1 MLNRQAAGRRPRSEQ
16 SYLAAVWARLR
27 RDRMA
32 ILSIVVLA
40 LIAVLSL
47 LAPWLSAHL
56 LGHEPTVIDLDH
68 NFAPPGSRHW
78 LGTDEYGR
86 DVLARALHAGR
97 ISLGIGLT
105 VASISMTIG
114 VFTGLISGFYGGW
127 IDDVTNAIIQTLL
140 NIPILFLLILLS
152 LLMRPEPPW
161 LAFIIGI
168 TGWMGTARLVRGE
181 VFSIRERDYIEA
193 ARAVG
198 ATNRRII
205 LRHVLPNVSSLI
217 IVIAAFDVAGGIM
230 VESGLSFLG
239 VGVQPPD
246 ASWGSMLLHS
256 RTYVTKA
263 PWLVITPGFFI
274 FVTILSIFLLADGL
288 RDALDPWLKG

>member
-1 MLNRQAAGRRPRSEQ
+1 VFAYTPQ
-16 SYLAAVWARLR
+16 
-27 RDRMA
+27 
-32 ILSIVVLA
+32 LS
-40 LIAVLSL
+40 
-47 LAPWLSAHL
+47 
-56 LGHEPTVIDLDH
+56 
-68 NFAPPGSRHW
+68 
-78 LGTDEYGR
+78 GTP
-86 DVLARALHAGR
+86 
-97 ISLGIGLT
+97 
-105 VASISMTIG
+105 
-114 VFTGLISGFYGGW
+114 FY
-127 IDDVTNAIIQTLL
+127 
-140 NIPILFLLILLS
+140 
-152 LLMRPEPPW
+152 
-161 LAFIIGI
+161 
-168 TGWMGTARLVRGE
+168 VRE

-256 RTYVTKA
+256 RAYVTKA